1 MGISSVSNFS
11 SGSLLPGAAP
21 TRTYALTPSPL
32 ATTATQEAAIG
43 SSAAPRVTAAQY
55 AARAL
60 RIEDLSALVAEA
72 QVRARTIE
80 LFGNGSNATSVTSPN
95 GFVALDAAPSFDEW
109 LRSESS
115 SLSSPPFAGLETD
128 TDLTDALSSSL
139 MTDPADENGDGFV
152 SLTEELAYAQAH
164 ALDSFF
170 ERGDALRTG

>member
-1 MGISSVSNFS
+1 M
-11 SGSLLPGAAP
+11 
-21 TRTYALTPSPL
+21 
-32 ATTATQEAAIG
+32 
-43 SSAAPRVTAAQY
+43 
-55 AARAL
+55 
-60 RIEDLSALVAEA
+60 EDLFGFDSGGLIGLE
-72 QVRARTIE
+72 VRYGLFRGTQIGVLRTSDRTIE
-80 LFGNGSNATSVTSPN
+80 LFGNGSNVGSVTSPN

-152 SLTEELAYAQAH
+152 SLTEELAYAQTH